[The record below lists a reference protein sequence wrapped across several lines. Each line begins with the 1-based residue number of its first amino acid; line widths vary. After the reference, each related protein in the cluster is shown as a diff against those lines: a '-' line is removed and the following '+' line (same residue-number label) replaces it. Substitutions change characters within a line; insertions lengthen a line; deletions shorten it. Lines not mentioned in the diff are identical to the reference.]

1 MACFSLNGGIATDC
15 ENSMGGIKKVFLM
28 DATVAATLSDAAT
41 TPQTITALEGTTAS
55 NTFEFNFR
63 KNTGSMTS
71 TLTVDA
77 ANGVNF
83 VSTAL
88 VLQFTRMEAAKRAS
102 IAALVKSEVKAVV
115 VDSNGTAWLL
125 GFDEPVSVTEGTG
138 QTGQAKTDGNFY
150 SLTLTDESKE
160 FPYVV
165 DSKVVADLEA
175 LN

>member
-1 MACFSLNGGIATDC
+1 MACFSLNGGIAADC
-15 ENSMGGIKKVFLM
+15 NTSMGGIKKVFLM
-28 DATVAATLSDAAT
+28 DASVIPVLSGTDVQTVTEIS
-41 TPQTITALEGTTAS
+41 GTTTA
-55 NTFEFNFR
+55 NTFSFHFK

-88 VLQFTRMEAAKRAS
+88 ALQFTRMEATKRAS

-115 VDSNGTAWLL
+115 VDSNNNAWLL
-125 GFDEPVSVTEGTG
+125 GYDEPVAVTEGTG

-150 SLTLTDESKE
+150 SLTLTDESRD
-160 FPYVV
+160 FPYFV
-165 DSKVVADLEA
+165 DPSVIAELEGFT
-175 LN
+175 

>member
-1 MACFSLNGGIATDC
+1 MACFSLNGGIAADC
-15 ENSMGGIKKVFLM
+15 SNSMGGVKKVFLM
-28 DATVAATLSDAAT
+28 DASINATLSGTGDV
-41 TPQTITALEGTTAS
+41 QTITALSGTTTA
-55 NTFEFNFR
+55 NTFSFNFR

-88 VLQFTRMEAAKRAS
+88 ALQFTRMEASKRAS

-125 GFDEPVSVTEGTG
+125 GYDEPVAVTEGTG

-165 DSKVVADLEA
+165 DDSVVAELEA
-175 LN
+175 LG

>member
-1 MACFSLNGGIATDC
+1 MACFSLNGGIAADC
-15 ENSMGGIKKVFLM
+15 SNSMGGVKKVFLM
-28 DATVAATLSDAAT
+28 DASITATLSGTGDV
-41 TPQTITALEGTTAS
+41 QTVTALSGTTTA
-55 NTFEFNFR
+55 NTFSFNFR

-88 VLQFTRMEAAKRAS
+88 ALQFTRMEASKRAS

-125 GFDEPVSVTEGTG
+125 GYDEPVAVTEGTG

-165 DSKVVADLEA
+165 DPELVAELEA
-175 LN
+175 LG